1 MKDLLFGEYETFDEA
16 VEGLKKKIKEE
27 MAREILEKINKESNG
42 QTISITNLLR
52 KQFGVE
58 IKE

>member
-27 MAREILEKINKESNG
+27 
-42 QTISITNLLR
+42 
-52 KQFGVE
+52 
-58 IKE
+58 IKKSP

>member
-27 MAREILEKINKESNG
+27 IKIPTEYFFD
-42 QTISITNLLR
+42 SIFPPL
-52 KQFGVE
+52 
-58 IKE
+58 

>member
-1 MKDLLFGEYETFDEA
+1 MNNQ
-16 VEGLKKKIKEE
+16 IEE